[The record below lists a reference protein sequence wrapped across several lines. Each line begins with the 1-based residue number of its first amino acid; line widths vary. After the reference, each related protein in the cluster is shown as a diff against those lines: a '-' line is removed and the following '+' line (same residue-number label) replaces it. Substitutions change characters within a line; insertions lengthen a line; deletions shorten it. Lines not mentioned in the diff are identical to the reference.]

1 MIAAWIGQFRV
12 WMAASWEAWQRFWFM
27 PSLPHT
33 LAVQRI
39 LTGLMAAYIHA
50 IWWLRA
56 DQFLSPSG
64 WIDADTIRL
73 LHRFDHAWSYLWY
86 LPSVGW
92 AHVHQAAAVLV
103 CLAVSVGY
111 ATRLTVPVA
120 WWMSLMVVHRMTGML
135 FGLDQVVMMLLMY
148 LMLGQS
154 GGVWSVDAWLND
166 RAARRWW
173 RAIGSPASGNTLATR
188 LIQLH
193 LCVIYLFGGVSKLR
207 GDAWWDGSA
216 MWLALASY
224 EYQTI
229 DLTWLGHFPVVLA
242 IVTHLTIFWETF
254 YCALVWPAATRP
266 WVLAMA
272 VAVHAGIALFLGMP
286 TFGSMMIV
294 ANMAFV
300 SPDLTRRIF
309 QAGRRW
315 LVPSA

>member
-1 MIAAWIGQFRV
+1 MIGTLIAEARAGL
-12 WMAASWEAWQRFWFM
+12 AASWEAWQRFWFT

-39 LTGLMAAYIHA
+39 LTGMMAAYIHA

-64 WIDADTIRL
+64 WIDADTVRL
-73 LHRFDHAWSYLWY
+73 LHRFDHAWSYLWF
-86 LPSVGW
+86 LPSVVW
-92 AHVHQAAAVLV
+92 AYAHQAVAVAV
-103 CLAVSVGY
+103 CLAVAAGF
-111 ATRLTVPVA
+111 ATRLTVPLA
-120 WWMSLMVVHRMTGML
+120 WVMSLMVVHRMTGML

-148 LMLGQS
+148 LMLGHS
-154 GGVWSVDAWLND
+154 GGIWSVDARLN
-166 RAARRWW
+166 AKLGTRWW
-173 RAIGSPASGNTLATR
+173 RASGLPASSNTLATR

-242 IVTHLTIFWETF
+242 IVTHMTIFWETF
-254 YCALVWPAATRP
+254 YCALVWPRVTRP
-266 WVLAMA
+266 WVLGMA
-272 VAVHAGIALFLGMP
+272 VAVHAGIAMFLGMP

-294 ANMAFV
+294 ANLAFIR
-300 SPDLTRRIF
+300 PEFTRHIF
-309 QAGRRW
+309 QAARRW
-315 LVPSA
+315 PAPSA